1 MDGLPAN
8 GTQATG
14 GFPASPCPCNVQYT
28 YSSYTRSHF
37 KDSDLKSNVE
47 TIWTELHQ
55 DFYINFQNSGGCVGG

>member
-1 MDGLPAN
+1 MVYLPV
-8 GTQATG
+8 GPRQLE
-14 GFPASPCPCNVQYT
+14 ASQLLPVLAMCNIPT
-28 YSSYTRSHF
+28 LLYTRSHF